1 MQLISLVCASYLMG
15 MSSQSQIDYELTY
28 VSDGFPD
35 QPSNIFSS
43 ATDESHIISQHTVT
57 SECITECSSNTQCL
71 GYVSFDQPVNCVT
84 LNNLGTVETTN
95 QTALSFTK
103 YARYDIRDQHT
114 LDGYFWY
121 SQEEHAVGQEHTV
134 YIDMNHNGQ
143 HDDGEPLN
151 NTNNNQFAF
160 HDLPTGNYMVR
171 EIQTDS
177 CTQIFPG
184 AWGNNLMPSNG
195 DPNFVNSVVQFYHSG
210 HPTQVNFT
218 GGLILD
224 PEVGSYSEIANAQSG
239 FILENTPYTFLSFI
253 TDDGIVLAFL
263 NEVIEDGE
271 GNDIIIHTFEQSTT
285 KAHVSVSQNNIDY
298 TTIGVLDDNTT
309 EFDLANTSFSGKV
322 AFVKLH
328 FFNDEGRNDVRN
340 IVGVEGTS
348 VVEYFSPPY
357 AIYATVPQ
365 VESLIF
371 VKDCVYYYDC
381 YTYCIFT
388 RLTFDTID
396 SCMVGCDLW
405 EETGTCN
412 CPHYNTTDVPFY
424 GEIYQPDQCFDGCS
438 YKIQHEVYP
447 DYTVRMHASG
457 RPDQIT
463 STVNCVEYDISGL
476 SPNGC
481 IMDAIDSCSRQPSC
495 NALSLDD
502 HMHGHLYMDHQYV
515 DEENSYFLMK
525 NQVNTSLE
533 RFTTPTTTR
542 TTTQT
547 RTATT
552 TQTSTA
558 TTTQTETPTS
568 TQTSTATT
576 SQTST
581 ATTTQTETP
590 TTTQTTTPTTTQP
603 PSESTAISSTA
614 AALIAVCV
622 LLAVIVLSV
631 LAVVIINRN
640 RKHREAMRKL
650 EEAHRNPQPF
660 INPVYG
666 TGRKISGSSL
676 VPNGK
681 MSPVYLD
688 VVPSREYLESPDLGS
703 PRLFAASRSVSPVK
717 IETNV

>member
-1 MQLISLVCASYLMG
+1 
-15 MSSQSQIDYELTY
+15 MSSQTQIDYDLTY

-35 QPSNIFSS
+35 QPSNIFST
-43 ATDESHIISQHTVT
+43 ATDETHILSQHTTT
-57 SECITECSSNTQCL
+57 SECIADCSSNTQCL
-71 GYVSFDQPVNCVT
+71 GYVVFSEPTTCVT
-84 LNNLGTVETTN
+84 LNNLGTVELTN

-114 LDGYFWY
+114 LEGYFWY
-121 SQEEHAVGQEHTV
+121 SQEEHGVGQEHTV

-177 CTQIFPG
+177 CIQLFPG
-184 AWGNNLMPSNG
+184 AWGYDIMTSNG

-224 PEVGSYSEIANAQSG
+224 PQVGSYSEIPNAQSG

-253 TDDGIVLAFL
+253 PGDGIVLAFL
-263 NEVIEDGE
+263 NEVIEDGQ
-271 GNDIIIHTFEQSTT
+271 GNDIIIHTFGESTT
-285 KAHVSVSQNNIDY
+285 KAHVSVSQNNVDY
-298 TTIGVLDDNTT
+298 TIIGILDDNTT
-309 EFDLANTSFSGKV
+309 EFDLANSTFSGKV
-322 AFVKLH
+322 SFVKLH
-328 FFNDEGRNDVRN
+328 FFNDEGTNDERN

-348 VVEYFSPPY
+348 IVEYFSPAY
-357 AIYATVPQ
+357 AVYATVPQ
-365 VESLIF
+365 TEPVVF
-371 VKDCVYYYDC
+371 VKDCVYYYSC
-381 YTYCIFT
+381 YTYCIYT
-388 RLTFDTID
+388 RVTFDTID

-412 CPHYNTTDVPFY
+412 CPNYNTTDVPFY
-424 GEIYQPDQCFDGCS
+424 GEVYQPDQCFDGCT

-457 RPDQIT
+457 REDQIT

-502 HMHGHLYMDHQYV
+502 HMHGHLYSSHQYV

-547 RTATT
+547 
-552 TQTSTA
+552 STA
-558 TTTQTETPTS
+558 TTTQTETPT
-568 TQTSTATT
+568 TT
-576 SQTST
+576 QTST

-590 TTTQTTTPTTTQP
+590 TTTQTSTATTTQTETPTTTQTSTATTTQTSTP
-603 PSESTAISSTA
+603 TTTPAPSESSAISSTA
-614 AALIAVCV
+614 AALIGVCV

-631 LAVVIINRN
+631 LAVVMVNRN
-640 RKHREAMRKL
+640 RKHREALKKL
-650 EEAHRNPQPF
+650 QETHNQHPQF
-660 INPVYG
+660 INPVYS

-688 VVPSREYLESPDLGS
+688 VAPNGSDFNESPVPGS
-703 PRLFAASRSVSPVK
+703 PKYFAASRSVSPVK
-717 IETNV
+717 METNV